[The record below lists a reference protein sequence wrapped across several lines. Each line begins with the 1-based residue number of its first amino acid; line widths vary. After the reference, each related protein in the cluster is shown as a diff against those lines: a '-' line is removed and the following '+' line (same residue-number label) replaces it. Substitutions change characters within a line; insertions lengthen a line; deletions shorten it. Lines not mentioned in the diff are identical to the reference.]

1 MTGDTPLLTT
11 YIAFIV
17 FNASVCC
24 YLSEVRTID
33 VMLCVT
39 RVPSGTLSSPV
50 SCVLSHAGVD
60 AEFEKLLGEIFGIDF
75 IETFKAKRPAGW
87 VDLMIAFESRKR
99 AANPHKTSALNV
111 SLPFSFIDFHKK
123 HLVSTCTR

>member
-1 MTGDTPLLTT
+1 M
-11 YIAFIV
+11 AV
-17 FNASVCC
+17 V
-24 YLSEVRTID
+24 
-33 VMLCVT
+33 
-39 RVPSGTLSSPV
+39 SGL
-50 SCVLSHAGVD
+50 AGVD
-60 AEFEKLLGEIFGIDF
+60 AEFEKLLGEIFGVEF

-123 HLVSTCTR
+123 HLVSLRLHDGDREDGQERIPRSAQGPDSSTCPKKSI

>member
-1 MTGDTPLLTT
+1 MSGG
-11 YIAFIV
+11 
-17 FNASVCC
+17 
-24 YLSEVRTID
+24 
-33 VMLCVT
+33 
-39 RVPSGTLSSPV
+39 RV
-50 SCVLSHAGVD
+50 GVD
-60 AEFEKLLGEIFGIDF
+60 AEFEKLLGEIFGVDF

-123 HLVSTCTR
+123 HMVRPPDTFDYAISHLYRTRD

>member
-1 MTGDTPLLTT
+1 
-11 YIAFIV
+11 
-17 FNASVCC
+17 
-24 YLSEVRTID
+24 
-33 VMLCVT
+33 MLIFYSYCNINQMNLFLDMIMFG
-39 RVPSGTLSSPV
+39 RSGI
-50 SCVLSHAGVD
+50 D
-60 AEFEKLLGEIFGIDF
+60 AEFEKLLGEIFGVEF

-123 HLVSTCTR
+123 HMVRLTLRD